1 MELLEVRFYLLKEYA
16 VAILLI
22 AAALILCRKEFD

>member
-1 MELLEVRFYLLKEYA
+1 MTRMYWI

-22 AAALILCRKEFD
+22 AAAWGASALLYP